1 MLEEISTVVAAIE
14 TRAWYPLAALLVTV
28 VLRLLRQVQPEQWAR
43 LPQRWQWAPAVAL
56 SLLAAF
62 VDAAASGATW
72 QVALGMVAY
81 SALAALTAIGAHHT
95 SKRVGG

>member
-1 MLEEISTVVAAIE
+1 MTEIQNIVTAIE
-14 TRAWYPLAALLVTV
+14 SRAWYPLAALLVTIA
-28 VLRLLRQVQPEQWAR
+28 LRLLRQVSPEQWSR
-43 LPQRWQWAPAVAL
+43 LPQRWQWAPAVL
-56 SLLAAF
+56 VSLLAAF

-95 SKRVGG
+95 VKRLTP